1 MFCPVY
7 GRYLSALLKE
17 PFDKSPDFHLAN
29 VIYHLGES
37 HCLSYAH
44 RNIRINETTFRLA
57 PMITFGG
64 KAFHF
69 SKTKDD
75 AFKAIT
81 KANFTSISEGSEV
94 FISFGEIDYR
104 PNEGF
109 LSAAAK
115 LKNQSKNLF
124 PAR

>member
-1 MFCPVY
+1 
-7 GRYLSALLKE
+7 
-17 PFDKSPDFHLAN
+17 
-29 VIYHLGES
+29 
-37 HCLSYAH
+37 
-44 RNIRINETTFRLA
+44 
-57 PMITFGG
+57 MITFGG